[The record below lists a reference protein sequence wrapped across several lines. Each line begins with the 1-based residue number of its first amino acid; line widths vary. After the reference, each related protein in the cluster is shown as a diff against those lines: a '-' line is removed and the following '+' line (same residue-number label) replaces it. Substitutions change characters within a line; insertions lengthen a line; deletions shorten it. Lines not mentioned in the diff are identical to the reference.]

1 MLSNIVGT
9 LLAFVTIMLMLSLI
23 VTSLVQFTQ
32 ATLRLR
38 GRNLLVGVG
47 ALIEKYVPK
56 EQLANINKSGL
67 RWNPHAAV
75 AAHVLN
81 QADASAKWLENPNS
95 LGRVL
100 LGPPI
105 SWVDSGDLAR
115 ALVKTAAQP
124 TSAPNPAPIA
134 VQAAATTLSNA
145 AAAANQAPTA
155 PAVNNVPAPGGAVA
169 VPPAGSAAPA
179 AVGPE
184 AAIAAAFQNMEPAI
198 SKRFQFIMRIWTV
211 AFSFLIAF
219 AFQLS
224 TPDLL
229 KQLPSADAK
238 RQAILAAVP
247 TLTNES
253 TKALAFSEDNI
264 LEESLKRLALKY
276 PEYKDLFAEIAG
288 IEDPNEGILDEKQE
302 MLDEMRNVLGKRDN
316 REQVLSDYSSIID
329 SLSQSSANAALANSS
344 KLLEQ
349 LDSFGISPKF
359 DNFDFYWSLTAGP
372 VRADGTKE
380 WIRVKH
386 WRNIVGVLITGILLS
401 LGAPFWFAQLKNLSS
416 LRDAMDP
423 SASAAKSK

>member
-1 MLSNIVGT
+1 MLSNIIGT
-9 LLAFVTIMLMLSLI
+9 LLAFVTVMLMLSLI

-47 ALIEKYVPK
+47 ALIEKHVPQ
-56 EQLANINKSGL
+56 ETLANIDKSAL
-67 RWNPHAAV
+67 RWNAHAAV

-81 QADASAKWLENPNS
+81 EADAPAKWLKKPNS
-95 LGRVL
+95 WGRVL

-105 SWVDSGDLAR
+105 SWVNSDDLAR

-124 TSAPNPAPIA
+124 TSAGPAPIA
-134 VQAAATTLSNA
+134 VQAAATTLSKA
-145 AAAANQAPTA
+145 AAAANQTPTA
-155 PAVNNVPAPGGAVA
+155 PATNNAPAPGGAVA
-169 VPPAGSAAPA
+169 PA
-179 AVGPE
+179 AAGVAAAAAVRPE
-184 AAIAAAFQNMEPAI
+184 AAIAQAFKNMEPAI

-224 TPDLL
+224 TPELL

-247 TLTNES
+247 ALTNES

-264 LEESLKRLALKY
+264 LEESLKRLAQKY

-288 IEDPNEGILDEKQE
+288 IEDPNEGIADEKQG

-329 SLSQSSANAALANSS
+329 SLSQSSASTALANSS
-344 KLLEQ
+344 KLIEQ
-349 LDSFGISPKF
+349 LDSFGISPKL
-359 DNFDFYWSLTAGP
+359 DNFEFYSSLTGAP
-372 VRADGTKE
+372 ASADGKKA
-380 WIRVKH
+380 WNRVIH
-386 WRNIVGVLITGILLS
+386 WSNIVGVLITGILLS
-401 LGAPFWFAQLKNLSS
+401 LGAPFWFDQLKNLSS

-423 SASAAKSK
+423 SAAAAKSK